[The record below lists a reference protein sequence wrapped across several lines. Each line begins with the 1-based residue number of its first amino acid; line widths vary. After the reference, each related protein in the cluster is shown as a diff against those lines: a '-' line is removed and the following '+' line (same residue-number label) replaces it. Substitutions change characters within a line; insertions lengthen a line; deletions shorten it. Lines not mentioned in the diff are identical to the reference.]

1 MKAKRGYRLQ
11 FAAIWFLCLSTV
23 LPVPAQAAVESAIV
37 INAITGEVIYS
48 ANADAQTFPASLAKM
63 MTLYLTFEALEQG
76 KLKLTTPLTIT
87 QRAAAQPPSKLGL
100 TPGQT
105 LSVQEAILGL
115 VTKSAND
122 AAMVL
127 SEGLGGTEETFA
139 QKMTTKA
146 RQLGM
151 SETTFRNSSG
161 LYHSQ
166 QVTTARDMAKL
177 GSALI
182 RDFPKQYA
190 YFSTPSFTYRGTT
203 YTNHNGLLGRYEG
216 ADGLKTGYIDASGF
230 NLAASV
236 QRGNL
241 RLVGVVMGGRTASAR
256 DKQMAGLFDVS
267 FNRLATLQYP
277 GATTQKS
284 PQLAATTPGQ
294 PTARA
299 AVQTPPRAAATAKTP
314 TPAAKQPE
322 PQVAA
327 KTVAKTPTPAPATP
341 ARPQAPVV
349 ANANEAGGG
358 WAIQAGAYK
367 DVDLATKRLAQVT
380 AIVGGMLHQP
390 ASMVLPEV
398 TTGVHRVRIAQLSQ
412 TEARNAC
419 RALEG
424 KGMGCVVI
432 SPGTQQNDL
441 ERNGQASSSSSP
453 APKKV
458 ADAEAAAGVPIAAI
472 ARLLQPKDARSPV
485 PPGK

>member
-1 MKAKRGYRLQ
+1 MTGDKRVKTKRGYRLQ
-11 FAAIWFLCLSTV
+11 FAATLFLCLSTI
-23 LPVPAQAAVESAIV
+23 LPVPALAAVEAAIV
-37 INAITGEVIYS
+37 INALTGEVIYS

-76 KLKLTTPLTIT
+76 KLKLSSPLTISP
-87 QRAAAQPPSKLGL
+87 RAASQPPSKLGL

-139 QKMTTKA
+139 QKMTAKA

-161 LYHSQ
+161 LYHAQ

-267 FNRLATLQYP
+267 FNRLAALQYP
-277 GATTQKS
+277 GATAQKS

-294 PTARA
+294 ANARA
-299 AVQTPPRAAATAKTP
+299 PVQSPPKPATTAAKTP
-314 TPAAKQPE
+314 APAAKQPE
-322 PQVAA
+322 AQTAA
-327 KTVAKTPTPAPATP
+327 KTVAKTPAPAPAMPT
-341 ARPQAPVV
+341 RPQAPLV
-349 ANANEAGGG
+349 ANASEAGGG
-358 WAIQAGAYK
+358 WAIQAGAYR
-367 DVDLATKRLAQVT
+367 DLDSATKRLAQVT

-398 TTGVHRVRIAQLSQ
+398 TTGVHRVRIGQLSQ

-432 SPGTQQNDL
+432 SPGTHQNDL
-441 ERNGQASSSSSP
+441 ERNRQASNAAP
-453 APKKV
+453 APKTIAA
-458 ADAEAAAGVPIAAI
+458 ADAPAGLPIAEI
-472 ARLLQPKDARSPV
+472 ARLLHARDAR
-485 PPGK
+485 

>member
-1 MKAKRGYRLQ
+1 MKTKRGFRLH
-11 FAAIWFLCLSTV
+11 FAAVWFLCLSTL

-76 KLKLTTPLTIT
+76 KLKLTSPLTIS

-100 TPGQT
+100 IPGQT

-139 QKMTTKA
+139 QRMTAKA

-161 LYHSQ
+161 LFHAQ
-166 QVTTARDMAKL
+166 QVTTARDMGKL

-182 RDFPKQYA
+182 RDYPKQYA
-190 YFSTPSFTYRGTT
+190 YFSTPNFTYRGTT

-241 RLVGVVMGGRTASAR
+241 RLVGVVMGGRTAAAR

-277 GATTQKS
+277 GATAQRSS
-284 PQLAATTPGQ
+284 PLAATAPGQ
-294 PTARA
+294 ATARA
-299 AVQTPPRAAATAKTP
+299 PVQTPPRPATTAAKPPEAQAAAKA
-314 TPAAKQPE
+314 
-322 PQVAA
+322 
-327 KTVAKTPTPAPATP
+327 VAKNSTPAPSAP
-341 ARPQAPVV
+341 ARPQARSV

-358 WAIQAGAYK
+358 WAIQAGAFK
-367 DVDLATKRLAQVT
+367 DIDSATKRLAQVS
-380 AIVGGMLHQP
+380 AMVGGMLHQP

-398 TTGVHRVRIAQLSQ
+398 TTGVHRVRISQLSQ

-432 SPGTQQNDL
+432 SPGTHQNDL
-441 ERNGQASSSSSP
+441 ERNRHASNAAP
-453 APKKV
+453 APKTV
-458 ADAEAAAGVPIAAI
+458 AAAEAKPALPIAEI
-472 ARLLQPKDARSPV
+472 ARLLQPNGAR
-485 PPGK
+485 